1 MAPLPPPMTFEPARW
16 VGVVPAAGN
25 LGLVIDSD
33 GIRHRYRIPA
43 GDAQRLLED
52 LFSLLVAGKAE
63 AALDS
68 DSAGEV

>member
-1 MAPLPPPMTFEPARW
+1 MGRIKPPEVFTPARW

-25 LGLVIDSD
+25 LGLVIDSE
-33 GIRHRYRIPA
+33 GIRHRYLIPA

-63 AALDS
+63 AVLVEEES
-68 DSAGEV
+68 RR